1 MMINDLGSA
10 CAGRPSTPNS
20 LAFLWRKYTKQKNV
34 SEVYTTS
41 QNLGQLKHFIS
52 VTGPNAEAVMTFVLV
67 HWYDF
72 NMKVCHASN
81 YDSKSSEPNIG
92 FLSKHAD
99 MAKKMYEEKHCG
111 GSDHQNAT
119 QKPLA
124 PSKSMSMSN
133 FGNQSLAETLALLNV
148 KAKPPLN

>member
-41 QNLGQLKHFIS
+41 QNLGQLKHFIR
-52 VTGPNAEAVMTFVLV
+52 VGGAHAEGGMTFVLV

-99 MAKKMYEEKHCG
+99 IAKKMYEDKHG
-111 GSDHQNAT
+111 GGGETQNAT

-124 PSKSMSMSN
+124 PSKSMGKSN
-133 FGNQSLAETLALLNV
+133 FDIPSIAQTLALCNV

>member
-10 CAGRPSTPNS
+10 YAGRPSTPNS

-34 SEVYTTS
+34 SEVYITS
-41 QNLGQLKHFIS
+41 QNLGQLKHFIRVVGS
-52 VTGPNAEAVMTFVLV
+52 DAETVMTFVLK
-67 HWYDF
+67 HWHEF
-72 NMKVCHASN
+72 NMKVSYANN
-81 YDSKSSEPNIG
+81 YESTSSGPNIG

-99 MAKKMYEEKHCG
+99 VAKKMYEDKHCG

-119 QKPLA
+119 QNPLA

-133 FGNQSLAETLALLNV
+133 FGNQSLAETLA
-148 KAKPPLN
+148 